1 MERTTVEISVDVKNK
16 GEVYSGKEVVQIYV
30 SCPDGELKKEAQ
42 RLTSFAKT
50 KNLKPGEEER
60 TVLQFDLR
68 DLTSYR
74 EKDAATVLEPG
85 EYVVRIGN
93 SKEEYKSMWNT
104 KTGNENNYRET
115 FSYL

>member
-1 MERTTVEISVDVKNK
+1 MHLAGMRLERTTVEISVDVKNK

-74 EKDAATVLEPG
+74 EKDAALFWNRANMSCESVIPAG
-85 EYVVRIGN
+85 IQEYV
-93 SKEEYKSMWNT
+93 EC
-104 KTGNENNYRET
+104 
-115 FSYL
+115 